1 MNTPDVSIVAP
12 LKMMSPLMIPGIRF
26 LHWGIRQLPHHLVS
40 FERHFL
46 QPSRWV
52 QVVEED
58 GGGLGAAGLPPDAA
72 PPVVA
77 VLLLDRHGKAVL
89 GHHV

>member
-1 MNTPDVSIVAP
+1 M
-12 LKMMSPLMIPGIRF
+12 F
-26 LHWGIRQLPHHLVS
+26 LRWGIEQLPHHLVS

-52 QVVEED
+52 QGVEED

-72 PPVVA
+72 PPVAA
-77 VLLLDRHGKAVL
+77 VLLLLLLLDRHGKAVL
-89 GHHV
+89 GHRV